1 MNIDYGFIS
10 HSNQIPF
17 NDDDLE
23 YSQSKI
29 NQTNLNQPKNK
40 IQKIVDHQSNLQDI
54 NEDPYYKTLIM
65 IYDYFNHKVSFL
77 SILNA
82 IHQSAGDVHLALQRL
97 LKNPY
102 HVDETCD
109 FSFQK
114 LYSNKEKIEQ
124 YFNY

>member
-65 IYDYFNHKVSFL
+65 IYDYFNHKVSFEKSL
-77 SILNA
+77 SPKTPSI
-82 IHQSAGDVHLALQRL
+82 R
-97 LKNPY
+97 
-102 HVDETCD
+102 
-109 FSFQK
+109 
-114 LYSNKEKIEQ
+114 YSNYPRISQLNEEC
-124 YFNY
+124 

>member
-65 IYDYFNHKVSFL
+65 IYDYFNHKV
-77 SILNA
+77 
-82 IHQSAGDVHLALQRL
+82 
-97 LKNPY
+97 
-102 HVDETCD
+102 
-109 FSFQK
+109 
-114 LYSNKEKIEQ
+114 
-124 YFNY
+124 